1 MAADEGLQIAGYYA
15 AAENFNENSIEKLPG
30 ARIADKISEQLGS
43 AVCVMV
49 LKSSCLIERLV
60 LDIKLFQS

>member
-15 AAENFNENSIEKLPG
+15 AAENFNENSIEKIPG
-30 ARIADKISEQLGS
+30 ARIAEKISEQLGS

-49 LKSSCLIERLV
+49 FEFS
-60 LDIKLFQS
+60 